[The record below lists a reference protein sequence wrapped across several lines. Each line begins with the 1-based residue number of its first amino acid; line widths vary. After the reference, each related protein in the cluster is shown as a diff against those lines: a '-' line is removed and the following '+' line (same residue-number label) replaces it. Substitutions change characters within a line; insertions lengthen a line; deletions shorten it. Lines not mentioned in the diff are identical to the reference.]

1 MVRTTAAMEHISEII
16 CPTCG
21 KTNRPN
27 ALACSRCNTLFFN
40 PRQSTVSMRIDP
52 RILRLR
58 RRREEQLS
66 EQEKLAPDCSV
77 LLHIRGLVERLIFE
91 QGTEVVL
98 GRVDLANPDPDR
110 FDLTRFGGHERGVSR
125 AHAVL
130 RYNDKLLTVTDLGS
144 VNGTSVNSEKLTPHM
159 PRELK
164 HNDQLTLGSLG
175 ISIRFEANTTPTAP
189 LPDYLRDEA

>member
-1 MVRTTAAMEHISEII
+1 MTNSLEKI

-21 KTNRPN
+21 KGNRAN
-27 ALACSRCNTLFFN
+27 ALACSQCSTLFFN
-40 PRQSTVSMRIDP
+40 PRQSTVAMRIDP

-58 RRREEQLS
+58 RRQE
-66 EQEKLAPDCSV
+66 EKLAELEPAAPECSV
-77 LLHIRGLVERLIFE
+77 LLQIRGLIERLIFE
-91 QGTEVVL
+91 QDTEVVL
-98 GRVDLANPDPDR
+98 GRVDLNNPDPDR

-130 RYNDKLLTVTDLGS
+130 RYKDTKLTITDLGS
-144 VNGTSVNSEKLTPHM
+144 ANGTSVNSEKLAPHT

-164 HNDQLTLGSLG
+164 HNDQIMVGSLA
-175 ISIRFEANTTPTAP
+175 ILIRFEATISLNAP